1 MARSYHGKA
10 KKKKVLEKFEL
21 VIESLD
27 QDGRGVGHR
36 EGKAVFVE
44 GALPHERVI
53 YERTRNK
60 SSFEV
65 GRMTAL
71 LEEGNLRVKPRCP
84 HFGLEPGCCGG
95 CAMQHLDPSA
105 QVAIKQRVLMD
116 ALWHIGKIR
125 PEVVLPPI
133 YGPFWGYRHRARLTV
148 RDVAKKGGVLVGF
161 HERSS
166 SFVADMKTC
175 AILPK
180 HVSDMIEPMRALVE
194 SLEIRQR
201 MPQIEVAVDGEG
213 RTALVFRHLVPIPDS
228 DVEKLLAFGREHGAD
243 IWLQPKGPDT
253 AHPVDPALIDALGL
267 RLPEFD
273 VRIAF
278 RPTDF
283 TQVNHRLNE
292 TMVSRAVR
300 MLRVEPGHHVVDF
313 FCGLGNFTLPLAR
326 RSEHVTGIEGS
337 DALVARAKAGA
348 EANGLAGKADFV
360 ARNLFTWSEPDWD
373 ALWNKLGGI
382 DRVLLDPPREGA
394 QAVCQVLAATDRRP
408 ERVVYVSCNPATLAR
423 DCAILMHQGGWR
435 LLGAGVMNMFPHTG
449 HVESIALLVPG
460 PKPTKEEAEAAAE
473 ADANEEAEAAPVPE
487 AGEGL
492 QAEAPEKAEDGAL
505 TDAAGMIK

>member
-1 MARSYHGKA
+1 MARSSHS
-10 KKKKVLEKFEL
+10 KKKVLEKFEIE
-21 VIESLD
+21 IESLD

-44 GALPHERVI
+44 GALPHERVV
-53 YERTRNK
+53 YERCRNK
-60 SSFEV
+60 KSFEV

-71 LEEGNLRVKPRCP
+71 LREGNLRVAPRCP
-84 HFGLEPGCCGG
+84 HFGLEPGKCGG

-166 SFVADMKTC
+166 SFVADMKSC
-175 AILPK
+175 AILPR
-180 HVSDMIEPMRALVE
+180 HVSDMILPLRSLVE

-201 MPQIEVAVDGEG
+201 LPQIEVAVDGDG
-213 RTALVFRHLVPIPDS
+213 RTALVFRHLVPIPDA

-253 AHPVDPALIDALGL
+253 AHPVDPALIDSLGL
-267 RLPEFD
+267 RLPEFG

-283 TQVNHRLNE
+283 TQVNHQLNE

-300 MLRVEPGHHVVDF
+300 MLHVESGMRVVDF
-313 FCGLGNFTLPLAR
+313 FCGLGNFTLPLAT
-326 RSEHVTGIEGS
+326 RSAHVTGIEGS
-337 DALVARAKAGA
+337 DALVARARAGA
-348 EANGLAGKADFV
+348 EANGLADKADFV
-360 ARNLFTWSEPDWD
+360 ARNLFTWSEPDWE
-373 ALWNKLGGI
+373 ALWAKLGGI
-382 DRVLLDPPREGA
+382 DRILLDPPREGA
-394 QAVCQVLAATDRRP
+394 QAVCQVLAATDKRP
-408 ERVVYVSCNPATLAR
+408 GRVVYVSCNPATLAR

-449 HVESIALLVPG
+449 HVESIAVLEPG
-460 PKPTKEEAEAAAE
+460 ERPAAE
-473 ADANEEAEAAPVPE
+473 PE
-487 AGEGL
+487 
-492 QAEAPEKAEDGAL
+492 AEAPEAAPAEAQEAARQPAADESP
-505 TDAAGMIK
+505 DAAAGAGEAPSA

>member
-1 MARSYHGKA
+1 MARSFHT
-10 KKKKVLEKFEL
+10 KKKILEKFEIE
-21 VIESLD
+21 IESLD

-53 YERTRNK
+53 YERVRNK
-60 SSFEV
+60 KSFEV
-65 GRMTAL
+65 GRMTEL
-71 LEEGNLRVKPRCP
+71 LSEGNLRVAPRCP
-84 HFGLEPGCCGG
+84 YFGLEPGKCGG
-95 CAMQHLDPSA
+95 CAMQHLDPYA
-105 QVAIKQRVLMD
+105 QVAIKQRVLLD

-125 PEVVLPPI
+125 PEVILPPI

-166 SFVADMKTC
+166 SYVADMKSC
-175 AILPK
+175 EILPK

-201 MPQIEVAVDGEG
+201 LPQIEVAVDGGG
-213 RTALVFRHLVPIPDS
+213 RTALVFRHLEPISDA

-253 AHPVDPALIDALGL
+253 AHPVDPALIDSLGL
-267 RLPEFD
+267 CLPEFG

-300 MLRVEPGHHVVDF
+300 MLHVEPGMHVVDF
-313 FCGLGNFTLPLAR
+313 FCGLGNFTLPLAT

-337 DALVARAKAGA
+337 DALVARAREGA
-348 EANGLAGKADFV
+348 KANGLENKADFV
-360 ARNLFTWSEPDWD
+360 ARNLFTWSDPDWE
-373 ALWNKLGGI
+373 ALWKKLGGI
-382 DRVLLDPPREGA
+382 DRILLDPPREGA
-394 QAVCQVLAATDRRP
+394 QAVCQVLAATEKRP
-408 ERVVYVSCNPATLAR
+408 GRVVYVSCNPATLAR

-449 HVESIALLVPG
+449 HVESIAVLEPGEKPAEVPAEILAG
-460 PKPTKEEAEAAAE
+460 TEAGAAEAVKPEEVAGVAAEPSAESVPEAAAE
-473 ADANEEAEAAPVPE
+473 GSDQS
-487 AGEGL
+487 L
-492 QAEAPEKAEDGAL
+492 
-505 TDAAGMIK
+505 